1 MASPAPLRECLYEA
15 TLVGLRPAPESLVW
29 TGRPAAAAAA
39 GRCVPPTNPLARV
52 PVVERRSAVVTAR
65 VSAAEVERERTRQ
78 VERIGHNLVV
88 YAPLSP

>member
-1 MASPAPLRECLYEA
+1 MWVKVRASEA
-15 TLVGLRPAPESLVW
+15 ERAD
-29 TGRPAAAAAA
+29 AAAA
-39 GRCVPPTNPLARV
+39 GRLCAAHEPLARV